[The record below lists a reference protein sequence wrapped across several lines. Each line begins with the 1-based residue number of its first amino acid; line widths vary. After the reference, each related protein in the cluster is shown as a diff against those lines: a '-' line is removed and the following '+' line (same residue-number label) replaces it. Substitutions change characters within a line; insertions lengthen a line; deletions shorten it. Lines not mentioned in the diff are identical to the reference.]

1 MDNHYLSFAHA
12 ISGFEGYTRDHA
24 AALNQEQSDIAGEAL
39 NKLFELEDLRKKII
53 ELNGRVLSQ
62 DFDPIALLR
71 DKIAEGEIGDH
82 NLIELLQKNPNP
94 QRVQTIA
101 GYTVNNERRAGFPE
115 EKKEL
120 RRMTLLYYQTA
131 HMLLKR
137 LRKLPALKTVECT
150 PISVV
155 RNLLMEH
162 PEGRNSKVIFDTFGY
177 SDINGPTVKALRR
190 AGQSDQ
196 YPDRGFRVNN
206 NELVAA
212 IVAILAKVRPEAP

>member
-1 MDNHYLSFAHA
+1 MDNHYLSFADA

-39 NKLFELEDLRKKII
+39 NKLFELEDLRKRII
-53 ELNGRVLSQ
+53 ELNARVLSQ
-62 DFDPIALLR
+62 DFDPIALLK

-101 GYTVNNERRAGFPE
+101 GYTVNSERRTGFSE

-137 LRKLPALKTVECT
+137 LRKLPALNNFQCT
-150 PISVV
+150 PMSIV
-155 RNLLMEH
+155 RNQLMEH
-162 PEGRNSKVIFDTFGY
+162 PEGENSKVVFDTFGY
-177 SDINGPTVKALRR
+177 SDVNGPTVKALRR
-190 AGQSDQ
+190 AGQSQ
-196 YPDRGFRVNN
+196 QHPDPGFRVNN
-206 NELVAA
+206 NAFVAA
-212 IVAILAKVRPEAP
+212 VVAILATV

>member
-1 MDNHYLSFAHA
+1 MDNHYLSFADA

-39 NKLFELEDLRKKII
+39 NKFFELEDLRKRII
-53 ELNGRVLSQ
+53 ELNDRVLSQ
-62 DFDPIALLR
+62 DVDPIALLK
-71 DKIAEGEIGDH
+71 DKIAEGEIGDR

-101 GYTVNNERRAGFPE
+101 GYTVNNERRTGFSG

-137 LRKLPALKTVECT
+137 LRKLPALNNFQCM
-150 PISVV
+150 PISIV
-155 RNLLMEH
+155 RNQLIEH
-162 PEGRNSKVIFDTFGY
+162 PDGGNSKVVFDTFGY
-177 SDINGPTVKALRR
+177 SDVNGPTIKALRR

-196 YPDRGFRVNN
+196 HPDPGFRINN

-212 IVAILAKVRPEAP
+212 IVAILAKV